1 MSPGPIRSVAVLLGV
16 LAGSPA
22 LAQVPDAAA
31 VRGASL
37 RGVEFLRKAQD
48 ASGAWTVTIQGKKEP
63 QTGLTGLVLL
73 AILEGPGRPAAD
85 DPQVRKAV
93 EFLKKQVREDGSI
106 SAGTLLNYETSAA
119 LQGLAAAGDQELKPL
134 IEKAR
139 DFLLK
144 HQADEGEKYTPKDRH
159 YGGAGYGNQ
168 GNALRVPDMSN
179 LSLWAEG
186 LRAAGVPKGH
196 ESFKKALYFLERC
209 QNHSETN
216 QERVEDAQKR
226 IVVSGN
232 DGGGVYAVGDS
243 KAGFDPG
250 PEGTVV
256 ARSYGSMTYAL
267 FKGYVY
273 GGLGRD
279 DPRVKAALQWL
290 SGHWTLD
297 ENPGFDTARDPE
309 AGQQGLF
316 YYYWTMAQALDA
328 AGVDEIT
335 TPAGETHSWRP
346 ALAGKLLS
354 LQRPDGSWKNE
365 KDRWYEANAE
375 LATAYALQA
384 LARCRK
390 GLK

>member
-1 MSPGPIRSVAVLLGV
+1 MAPRPIRSILVVVLGASAALG
-16 LAGSPA
+16 
-22 LAQVPDAAA
+22 QVPGAGE
-31 VRGASL
+31 VREAEKK
-37 RGVEFLRKAQD
+37 GVEFLRKAQD
-48 ASGAWTVTIQGKKEP
+48 ASGAWTVTIGQKREP

-73 AILEGPGRPAAD
+73 AILGGPERPAAD
-85 DPQVRKAV
+85 DAQVRKAI

-106 SAGTLLNYETSAA
+106 SAGQLLNYETSAA

-144 HQADEGEKYTPKDRH
+144 HQADEGEKYTPKDRY
-159 YGGAGYGNQ
+159 YGGAGYGAS
-168 GNALRVPDMSN
+168 GRVPDMSN
-179 LSLWAEG
+179 LALWAEG

-196 ESFKKALYFLERC
+196 ESFKKALRFLERC

-226 IVVSGN
+226 VVVSGN

-273 GGLGRD
+273 GGLGQD

-290 SGHWTLD
+290 SSHWTLD
-297 ENPGFDTARDPE
+297 ENPGFDKERDPD
-309 AGQQGLF
+309 AGKQGLF

-328 AGVDEIT
+328 AGVDAVT
-335 TPAGETHSWRP
+335 TPEGETHSWRP
-346 ALAGKLLS
+346 ALAQKLLS
-354 LQRPDGSWKNE
+354 LQRPDGSWKND
-365 KDRWYEANAE
+365 KDRWYEATPE

-384 LARCRK
+384 LSRCRK